1 MTTGFLKILIL
12 TTILISF
19 SNFTFAL
26 SGKEISAQVSNWLS
40 SRDISGQPIFSSNR
54 IYKDC
59 AQKLQIRKY
68 LNSFKTVKVYCPNN
82 DDIDLF
88 IRVKIDKKEEV
99 KQKFKKSKNKNK
111 LKYKIILSEEENKVT
126 NKRKTSPPKKKI
138 KNKVKLSKKENKIK
152 KKFKVFKIR
161 RGLEK
166 NSVLQD
172 DDINV
177 VFSSKSSQT
186 SFFKSK
192 NELIGR
198 KLNKNL
204 KMDQILHP
212 RHLNTKFDVNNG
224 DQVSIVSNTRTIAV
238 TVLGEALGSGNLDD
252 LIRVKNV
259 RSGKVIK
266 GYIKKNKIIRVFR

>member
-26 SGKEISAQVSNWLS
+26 SGKEISTQVSNWLS
-40 SRDISGQPIFSSNR
+40 SKGVLGQPIFSGKR

-59 AQKLQIRKY
+59 DQKLLIGKY
-68 LNSFKTVKVYCPNN
+68 LNSFKTLKVSCPNN
-82 DDIDLF
+82 DALDLF
-88 IRVKIDKKEEV
+88 IRIKLDEEI
-99 KQKFKKSKNKNK
+99 KTNSRLKSK
-111 LKYKIILSEEENKVT
+111 KIED
-126 NKRKTSPPKKKI
+126 
-138 KNKVKLSKKENKIK
+138 K
-152 KKFKVFKIR
+152 KKFKNKTKVSKKVLKKYKVFKMN

-172 DDINV
+172 VDIKV
-177 VFSSKSSQT
+177 AFSSKSSQS

-212 RHLNTKFDVNNG
+212 RHLNTKFEVNNG